1 MRNYFTL
8 AGVDSRT
15 FGVYI
20 SVQQTFNSPEK
31 SYEEYDIPGR
41 NGMLLGSN
49 RKFENVECIYEA
61 FIYADFEKNM
71 AAFRSF
77 LASLDGYARLEDTC
91 HPDEYRMAV
100 LSEGIEPE
108 VTRKNNAAQF
118 KIVFSCLPERYLI
131 SGASAYSPVAGSVSG
146 ESVRTDF
153 AAATVSRM
161 RIAVDQPIPVKQ
173 STALTNVSFDPLDTL
188 NLYFNG
194 EKIWSKAIPAGTMRG
209 EFDVFNG
216 GTITAHVVDL
226 PLTGWA
232 KDANYG
238 SWYYL
243 PLSVTGAVLGCNFAA
258 LIDSA
263 STWKTVG
270 KCWHDGENF
279 YVIAPAQLTTLEAF
293 LAWLALQNPQVV
305 EETYQ
310 QVVWKDVLFELP
322 TTWGVLSTDSGK
334 VILNIEASNILTNP
348 TPFPSKPLIRIYGT
362 GTLTVNDI
370 TITVTDCDQY
380 VDIDCELMDCYE
392 GDTNR
397 NGDVIFSTYDFPT
410 LQPGDNTFVLS
421 GPSGVQVTPRWWRL

>member
-20 SVQQTFNSPEK
+20 SGQQTFNSPAK

-49 RKFENVECIYEA
+49 RKFENVECVYEA
-61 FIYADFEKNM
+61 FIYSDFEKNI

-77 LASLDGYARLEDTC
+77 LASLDGYARLEDTY

-100 LSEGIEPE
+100 LSDGIEPE
-108 VTRKNNAAQF
+108 VTRRNNAGQF
-118 KIVFSCLPERYLI
+118 EIVFSCLPERYLI
-131 SGASAYSPVAGSVSG
+131 SGASVYSPVAGSVSG
-146 ESVRTDF
+146 ESVMADF
-153 AAATVSRM
+153 AAATVSEM
-161 RIAVDQPIPVKQ
+161 SIAVNQPIPVKQ
-173 STALTNVSFDPLDTL
+173 STALTNVAFDPVETL

-194 EKIWSKAIPAGTMRG
+194 EKIWSKAIPGGTMRG

-243 PLSVTGAVLGCNFAA
+243 PLSVTGAVLGCNFAT

-270 KCWHDGENF
+270 KCWHDGANF
-279 YVIAPAQLTTLEAF
+279 YVIAPAQLTTLDAF
-293 LAWLALQNPQVV
+293 LSWLALQNPQIV

-310 QVVWKDVLFELP
+310 QVVWRDVLFELP

-334 VILNIEASNILTNP
+334 VSLNIEASNILTNP

-370 TITVTDCDQY
+370 TITVTECDQY
-380 VDIDCELMDCYE
+380 VDIECELMDCYE

-410 LQPGDNTFVLS
+410 LRPGDNTFVLS